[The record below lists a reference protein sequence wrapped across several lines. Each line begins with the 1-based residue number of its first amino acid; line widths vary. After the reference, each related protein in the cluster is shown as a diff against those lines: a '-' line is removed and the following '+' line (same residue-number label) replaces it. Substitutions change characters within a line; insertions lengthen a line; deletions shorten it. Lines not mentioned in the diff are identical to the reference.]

1 MKGKEIQSVH
11 ISINELDELERLAF
25 LAYQLF
31 GEGPVDFHRLRY
43 EFVKSP
49 LFAHIKGGWFVKSL
63 AYVILATD
71 VLEKRESKY
80 YIKRKYIDKIKKILS
95 EKPSI
100 LTP

>member
-1 MKGKEIQSVH
+1 MQNTHV
-11 ISINELDELERLAF
+11 SIDKLNTLERLAL

-49 LFAHIKGGWFVKSL
+49 LFAHIEGDWFIKSL
-63 AYVILATD
+63 AYVILATG
-71 VLEKRESKY
+71 VLEERDGKY
-80 YIKRKYIDKIKKILS
+80 YIKREYIDKIRKRLH
-95 EKPSI
+95 ENLSI